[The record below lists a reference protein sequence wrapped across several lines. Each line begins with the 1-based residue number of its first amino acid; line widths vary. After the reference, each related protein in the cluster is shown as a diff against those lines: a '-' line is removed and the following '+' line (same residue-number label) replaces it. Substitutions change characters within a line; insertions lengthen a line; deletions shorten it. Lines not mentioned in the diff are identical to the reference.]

1 MNRKRTDSILLAIS
15 TIGFFLMSVSFIL
28 MPLESMGVFPGA
40 VFWAGLVLGVA
51 LQIVLEAR
59 RRAFFAKYNMKCR
72 KMQKP
77 RNGLLT
83 FGSNPLAKIADGAMI
98 ISAGATIIAYI
109 STKGLGVACYVF
121 IAATVF
127 TFCLHC
133 ILNGRIYFHA
143 KNQMKVQQVL
153 DQKKLSTLCK
163 GAERK

>member
-1 MNRKRTDSILLAIS
+1 MNRKRTDCVLLAIS
-15 TIGFFLMSVSFIL
+15 AVGFFLMSVSFIL
-28 MPLESMGVFPGA
+28 MPLETIGIFSGVI
-40 VFWAGLVLGVA
+40 FWGGLVLGVT

-59 RRAFFAKYNMKCR
+59 RRAFFAKYNMKCN

-83 FGSNPLAKIADGAMI
+83 FGSNQLAKIADIAMI
-98 ISAGATIIAYI
+98 VSIGATILAFIC
-109 STKGLGVACYVF
+109 TKGLGFLCYVF

-133 ILNGRIYFHA
+133 IFNGRIYFHA
-143 KNQMKVQQVL
+143 KNQMKVQHML
-153 DQKKLSTLCK
+153 DQKMSTLSK